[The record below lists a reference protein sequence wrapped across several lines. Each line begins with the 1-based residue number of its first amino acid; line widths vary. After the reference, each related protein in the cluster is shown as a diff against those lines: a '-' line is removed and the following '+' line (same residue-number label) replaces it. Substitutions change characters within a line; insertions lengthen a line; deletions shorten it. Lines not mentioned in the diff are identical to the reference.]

1 MEADGGVFLEPALVL
16 LMRVEIVEDDVKL
29 TIREGGNE
37 AVHEAEEL
45 DTTAPLGMRRDDPSG
60 GDFERCEQSR
70 GAMPLVV
77 VALPGQGAS
86 VRQLQIALRPI
97 QGLDRRLF
105 VDTEKNRFGGRI
117 DVKADHIGGF
127 RHERGVVALAP
138 RLAGSKVNIAL
149 AQEAPDILNIN
160 VGQGLGQQRTRP
172 PGITRRRWL
181 LEQHQRSW
189 PCR

>member
-1 MEADGGVFLEPALVL
+1 MTGPANQKPCLDLIEPRRPGRGEMETDGGVFLEPALVL

-60 GDFERCEQSR
+60 GDFKRCEQSR

-86 VRQLQIALRPI
+86 IRQLQIALRPL
-97 QGLDRRLF
+97 QCLDRRLLI
-105 VDTEKNRFGGRI
+105 DTRTIAWAGG
-117 DVKADHIGGF
+117 
-127 RHERGVVALAP
+127 
-138 RLAGSKVNIAL
+138 S
-149 AQEAPDILNIN
+149 
-160 VGQGLGQQRTRP
+160 T
-172 PGITRRRWL
+172 
-181 LEQHQRSW
+181 
-189 PCR
+189 